1 MAEVFV
7 DTVAWLALLNAS
19 DALHE
24 PARQIMEQLRAQ
36 QVHLTTTEFV
46 LPEVAE
52 ALCVPAVRAQTIR
65 FIEGLRRLSV
75 LKIIPVSEGLF
86 AEGWTLYCRRSDK
99 SWGLTD
105 CISFVVMQEGH
116 LTQAFTSDHHFEQAG
131 FTKLFSYVATQAAAV
146 QPAATTTR

>member
-46 LPEVAE
+46 LVEVAD

-65 FIEGLRRLSV
+65 FIEGLRRLPV
-75 LKIIPVSEGLF
+75 LDIIPASEKLV
-86 AEGWTLYCRRSDK
+86 AAGWKLYYERNDK
-99 SWGLTD
+99 AWGLTD
-105 CISFVVMQEGH
+105 CISFAVMQERH
-116 LTQAFTSDHHFEQAG
+116 LTQAFTSDHHFTQTG
-131 FTKLFSYVATQAAAV
+131 FARLLSFT
-146 QPAATTTR
+146 